1 MRKKFWKQLLMIL
14 VAAFVLLIPG
24 QSIAAD
30 TSTVIYEIDGV
41 PDYGACADGSPD
53 CMEERNHTVSTA
65 PFLQQSFLSLDSEIA
80 AQELNKD
87 YVKYLWNSANTVMGD
102 YIDFFRGETF
112 IMVMY
117 NVITNLLESIGL
129 VLTTFVMILYNLTS
143 SSFITTIISSI
154 LDMIDT
160 LVFQWQD
167 PESWIYKLIIIFAM
181 IGFVTKLVAN
191 NRRIIGISG
200 VINVLGEVVLSGFL
214 IIAVGIYGRPV
225 VNFADNMINEL
236 ISVTFDFGEDTD
248 EPMEIRNKDL
258 LFETLQMQ
266 SFKIRHFG
274 SLEISDVE
282 YEDKYGEIIYVSAEE
297 RLNDLLVDQTWQTAW
312 REYDEYGNESISH
325 NTSSCLQVM
334 FLSFI
339 FILHRILLAIIYCSF
354 CLVIGLLK
362 LLKEL
367 SLAAAVYQMIYTLLK
382 GRNAQQGFW
391 WVQQRL
397 QWIVLCM
404 VGNIVFTSLLFLMSK
419 VIGIVSAVHPLAM
432 IGLDILLLALV
443 ILLIKVLPGMLSN
456 ISKSSIQGVLAGN
469 IDPRSF
475 YNNITGNK
483 NRKNREE
490 TETESEP
497 YDQSDFDD
505 SKDLADYTEAP
516 PAEVSDINDDEDE
529 LVETINGEAIEPSE
543 TVQIDE
549 DSEMTETKNEP
560 SDKSENQSSK
570 DEELKEVSDNAKEPM
585 KEPESDKDIEDSIKD
600 ESVANN
606 ENESTSENV
615 DESTAEINEED
626 EQVESNE
633 TEDKES
639 LRDDNLMEN
648 EVEIELNDESE
659 EEDLADHPEVYL
671 EDEDSDYEI
680 LDESSASTE
689 LEEIKQTEASE
700 ETIEPSETVTSKEV
714 DKIENIDSHTLDE
727 KEQIEDKSKD
737 ADMIEIG
744 TNEDTA
750 VNMADIWEDEDD

>member
-1 MRKKFWKQLLMIL
+1 MKKKYLKQLLMIL

-167 PESWIYKLIIIFAM
+167 PESWIYKLIILFSM

-214 IIAVGIYGRPV
+214 IVAVGIYGRPV

-248 EPMEIRNKDL
+248 EPMEIRNKKL

-297 RLNDLLVDQTWQTAW
+297 RLNDLLEEQTWQTAW
-312 REYDEYGNESISH
+312 REYEDYGNESISH

-404 VGNIVFTSLLFLMSK
+404 IGNIVFTSLLFLMSK
-419 VIGIVSAVHPLAM
+419 LIGIVSAVHPLAM

-443 ILLIKVLPGMLSN
+443 LLLIKVLPGMLSN
-456 ISKSSIQGVLAGN
+456 ISKASIQGVLAGN
-469 IDPRSF
+469 VDPHSF

-483 NRKNREE
+483 NRE
-490 TETESEP
+490 TEPESEP

-505 SKDLADYTEAP
+505 SKDLADYTEVP

-549 DSEMTETKNEP
+549 DSEMTETKNAP
-560 SDKSENQSSK
+560 TDSENQSSK
-570 DEELKEVSDNAKEPM
+570 DEELKEGVSDNAKEPM
-585 KEPESDKDIEDSIKD
+585 REPKSDKDIEDSIKD
-600 ESVANN
+600 ESSANN
-606 ENESTSENV
+606 ENESTSENA
-615 DESTAEINEED
+615 DESAAEK
-626 EQVESNE
+626 SNE
-633 TEDKES
+633 TEDQES
-639 LRDDNLMEN
+639 LSDDNDDSLMEN
-648 EVEIELNDESE
+648 MVENELNEESE
-659 EEDLADHPEVYL
+659 EEDLADHPEVNL
-671 EDEDSDYEI
+671 EDEGSDNEI
-680 LDESSASTE
+680 LDESSASTAE

-700 ETIEPSETVTSKEV
+700 EVNVSEEAGISEEVSQTVKEDRYV
-714 DKIENIDSHTLDE
+714 LDE
-727 KEQIEDKSKD
+727 TEQSQDQEESEAADEIEKT
-737 ADMIEIG
+737 I
-744 TNEDTA
+744 NEDTA
-750 VNMADIWEDEDD
+750 MSTINMADIWEDEDD

>member
-1 MRKKFWKQLLMIL
+1 MRRKYLKQLLMIL

-30 TSTVIYEIDGV
+30 TNTVIYEIDGV

-87 YVKYLWNSANTVMGD
+87 YVQYLWNSANTVMGD

-154 LDMIDT
+154 LDMIDS
-160 LVFQWQD
+160 LVFQWQN
-167 PESWIYKLIIIFAM
+167 PESWIYKLIILFSM

-200 VINVLGEVVLSGFL
+200 VVNVLGEVVLSGFL

-225 VNFADNMINEL
+225 VNYADNMINEL
-236 ISVTFDFGEDTD
+236 ISVTFDFGEDTN
-248 EPMEIRNKDL
+248 EPMEIRNKEL

-297 RLNDLLVDQTWQTAW
+297 RLNDLLEEQTWQTAW

-419 VIGIVSAVHPLAM
+419 VIGIVSSVHPLAM
-432 IGLDILLLALV
+432 IGLDILLLMLV
-443 ILLIKVLPGMLSN
+443 LLLMKVLPGMLSN
-456 ISKSSIQGVLAGN
+456 ISKASIQGVLAGN

-490 TETESEP
+490 AEPEPESEP
-497 YDQSDFDD
+497 YDQSDFND
-505 SKDLADYTEAP
+505 SNDLADYTE
-516 PAEVSDINDDEDE
+516 ERSEENDITDDE
-529 LVETINGEAIEPSE
+529 LVETINSETIEPSE
-543 TVQIDE
+543 TVQMDE
-549 DSEMTETKNEP
+549 DSELTETKNEL
-560 SDKSENQSSK
+560 SESENQSSK
-570 DEELKEVSDNAKEPM
+570 DEELKEVGSENAKDSM

-600 ESVANN
+600 ES
-606 ENESTSENV
+606 TSENANKSAT
-615 DESTAEINEED
+615 ETNAED
-626 EQVESNE
+626 DQVESNE
-633 TEDKES
+633 TEDQKS
-639 LRDDNLMEN
+639 LSDDNDDSLMEN
-648 EVEIELNDESE
+648 MVENELNEESE
-659 EEDLADHPEVYL
+659 EEDLADHPEVNL
-671 EDEDSDYEI
+671 EDEGSDNEI
-680 LDESSASTE
+680 PDESSASTE
-689 LEEIKQTEASE
+689 QTEAIE
-700 ETIEPSETVTSKEV
+700 ETIVPAEAVTSKEV
-714 DKIENIDSHTLDE
+714 DEIENIDSHILDDR
-727 KEQIEDKSKD
+727 EQIEGS
-737 ADMIEIG
+737 
-744 TNEDTA
+744 TNEDSVMNTI
-750 VNMADIWEDEDD
+750 NMADIWEDEDD

>member
-1 MRKKFWKQLLMIL
+1 MIL

-30 TSTVIYEIDGV
+30 TDTGILYEIDGV

-87 YVKYLWNSANTVMGD
+87 YVQYLWNSANTVMGD

-154 LDMIDT
+154 LDMIDS

-167 PESWIYKLIIIFAM
+167 PESWIYKLIILFSM

-200 VINVLGEVVLSGFL
+200 VVNVLGEVVLSGFL

-297 RLNDLLVDQTWQTAW
+297 RLNDLLEEQTWQTAW
-312 REYDEYGNESISH
+312 REYDEYGNESVSH

-419 VIGIVSAVHPLAM
+419 LIGIVSAVHPLAM
-432 IGLDILLLALV
+432 IGLDILLLVLV
-443 ILLIKVLPGMLSN
+443 LLLIKVLPGMLSN

-469 IDPRSF
+469 VDPRSF
-475 YNNITGNK
+475 YREITGNK
-483 NRKNREE
+483 NRKKEADP
-490 TETESEP
+490 ESEP

-516 PAEVSDINDDEDE
+516 PAEVSDINDNEDE

-543 TVQIDE
+543 TVQMDE
-549 DSEMTETKNEP
+549 DSELTETKNEL
-560 SDKSENQSSK
+560 SDKSENQSS
-570 DEELKEVSDNAKEPM
+570 DEGLKEEGSENAKPIVQEPK

-600 ESVANN
+600 ESSANN
-606 ENESTSENV
+606 ENESTSENA
-615 DESTAEINEED
+615 DESAAEK
-626 EQVESNE
+626 SNE
-633 TEDKES
+633 TEDQKALS
-639 LRDDNLMEN
+639 DDNDDSLMEN
-648 EVEIELNDESE
+648 KVENELNEESE
-659 EEDLADHPEVYL
+659 EEDLADHPDVIL
-671 EDEDSDYEI
+671 EEDDSDYEI
-680 LDESSASTE
+680 PDESSASTE
-689 LEEIKQTEASE
+689 LEEEASE
-700 ETIEPSETVTSKEV
+700 ETIVPAETVTSKEV
-714 DKIENIDSHTLDE
+714 DEIENIDSHILDD
-727 KEQIEDKSKD
+727 KEQTEDKSKD
-737 ADMIEIG
+737 ADMIEG
-744 TNEDTA
+744 STNEDSVMNTI
-750 VNMADIWEDEDD
+750 NMADIWEDEDD

>member
-1 MRKKFWKQLLMIL
+1 MIL

-24 QSIAAD
+24 QSIVAD

-167 PESWIYKLIIIFAM
+167 PESWIYKLIILFSM

-200 VINVLGEVVLSGFL
+200 VINVLGEVILSGFL
-214 IIAVGIYGRPV
+214 IIAIGIYGRPV

-236 ISVTFDFGEDTD
+236 ISVTFDFGEETD

-274 SLEISDVE
+274 SLEIGDVE

-312 REYDEYGNESISH
+312 REYDEYGNESVSH

-419 VIGIVSAVHPLAM
+419 LIGIVSAVHPLAM
-432 IGLDILLLALV
+432 IGLDILLLLLV
-443 ILLIKVLPGMLSN
+443 LLLIKVLPGMLSN

-469 IDPRSF
+469 VDPLSF
-475 YNNITGNK
+475 YNSITGNK

-490 TETESEP
+490 TEPESEP

-543 TVQIDE
+543 TVQMDE
-549 DSEMTETKNEP
+549 DSEITETKNEP
-560 SDKSENQSSK
+560 SDKSENQSS
-570 DEELKEVSDNAKEPM
+570 DEELKERVSDNAKDSM

-600 ESVANN
+600 ES
-606 ENESTSENV
+606 TSENANKSAT
-615 DESTAEINEED
+615 ETNAED
-626 EQVESNE
+626 DQVESNE
-633 TEDKES
+633 TEDQKS
-639 LRDDNLMEN
+639 LSDDNDDSLMEN
-648 EVEIELNDESE
+648 MVENELNEESE
-659 EEDLADHPEVYL
+659 EEDLADHPEVNL
-671 EDEDSDYEI
+671 EDEGSDNEI
-680 LDESSASTE
+680 PDESSASTE
-689 LEEIKQTEASE
+689 LEEEIKQTEASE

-744 TNEDTA
+744 VNEDTA

>member
-1 MRKKFWKQLLMIL
+1 MRKKYLKQLLMML

-30 TSTVIYEIDGV
+30 TGTVLYEIDGV

-80 AQELNKD
+80 EKELNKD

-143 SSFITTIISSI
+143 SSFITTIVSSL
-154 LDMIDT
+154 LDMIDA

-191 NRRIIGISG
+191 SRRIISISG
-200 VINVLGEVVLSGFL
+200 VINVLGEVILSGFL

-236 ISVTFDFGEDTD
+236 ISVTFDFGEETD
-248 EPMEIRNKDL
+248 EPMEIRNKEL

-274 SLEISDVE
+274 SLEIEDVE
-282 YEDKYGEIIYVSAEE
+282 YENDEEEVVTVSAEE
-297 RLNDLLVDQTWQTAW
+297 RLNDLLEEQTWETAW

-325 NTSSCLQVM
+325 NTSSCLQVL

-339 FILHRILLAIIYCSF
+339 FILHRILLAVIYCSF

-419 VIGIVSAVHPLAM
+419 LIGIVSAVHPLAM
-432 IGLDILLLALV
+432 IGLDILLLVLV
-443 ILLIKVLPGMLSN
+443 LLLIKVLPGMLSN
-456 ISKSSIQGVLAGN
+456 INKSSIQGVLAGN
-469 IDPRSF
+469 VDPRNF
-475 YNNITGNK
+475 YREITGNK
-483 NRKNREE
+483 NRKKEAE
-490 TETESEP
+490 PESEP

-516 PAEVSDINDDEDE
+516 SEVEGINDDE
-529 LVETINGEAIEPSE
+529 LVETMNDDVIEPSE
-543 TVQIDE
+543 TMQMPE
-549 DSEMTETKNEP
+549 DGELSETKNKP
-560 SDKSENQSSK
+560 SESENQSSK
-570 DEELKEVSDNAKEPM
+570 DEKLKEGVSDNAKEPM
-585 KEPESDKDIEDSIKD
+585 KEPESDKDIEDSKNTD
-600 ESVANN
+600 TVAGSEKEPVPENANEFAEESK
-606 ENESTSENV
+606 
-615 DESTAEINEED
+615 AED
-626 EQVESNE
+626 DQVESNE
-633 TEDKES
+633 YEDQESLNDDTEDS
-639 LRDDNLMEN
+639 LMET
-648 EVEIELNDESE
+648 ETEPE
-659 EEDLADHPEVYL
+659 EEDLADHPDVNFDDDNDFNTSDQTVVKPVDETTQKLVSEEVNVSEEAGISEEVSQTVK
-671 EDEDSDYEI
+671 EDRYV
-680 LDESSASTE
+680 LDETE
-689 LEEIKQTEASE
+689 QSQDQEESEAADE
-700 ETIEPSETVTSKEV
+700 IEKTI
-714 DKIENIDSHTLDE
+714 
-727 KEQIEDKSKD
+727 
-737 ADMIEIG
+737 
-744 TNEDTA
+744 NEDTA
-750 VNMADIWEDEDD
+750 MSTINMADIWEDEDD